1 MLRPQQIEDQL
12 QFMLSTL
19 IQREL
24 RDPDLGFLTL
34 TAVRI
39 TGDRSIARVYYTV
52 LGDDA
57 QLDRSR
63 KALGRAAGFLRTHLA
78 KHLKMRRVPELQFF
92 PDATLEEGN
101 KIEAIFQKI
110 KEEEA
115 ARPPA
120 PEEEEAVHPPAAGE
134 EA

>member
-1 MLRPQQIEDQL
+1 MLRPQQVEDQL
-12 QFMLSTL
+12 HFMLSTL
-19 IQREL
+19 IQRDL

-52 LGDDA
+52 LGDEK

-78 KHLKMRRVPELQFF
+78 KNLKMRRVPELQFF
-92 PDATLEEGN
+92 PDSTLEDGN
-101 KIEAIFQKI
+101 KIEAIFTKI

-115 ARPPA
+115 ARPPV
-120 PEEEEAVHPPAAGE
+120 PEEEPEAPATGE
-134 EA
+134 DA

>member
-1 MLRPQQIEDQL
+1 MLRPQQLEDQL
-12 QFMLSTL
+12 QFMISTL

-34 TAVRI
+34 TAVRL

-52 LGDDA
+52 LGDEA
-57 QLDRSR
+57 QTDRTR

-78 KHLKMRRVPELQFF
+78 KSLKMRRVPELQFF

-101 KIEAIFQKI
+101 KIEALFARIH
-110 KEEEA
+110 EEEA
-115 ARPPA
+115 SRPPV
-120 PEEEEAVHPPAAGE
+120 PEEEA
-134 EA
+134 

>member
-1 MLRPQQIEDQL
+1 MLRPQQLEDQIH
-12 QFMLSTL
+12 FMISTL

-34 TAVRI
+34 TAVRL

-52 LGDDA
+52 LGDEA
-57 QLDRSR
+57 QSERSR

-78 KHLKMRRVPELQFF
+78 KNLRMRRVPELQFF
-92 PDATLEEGN
+92 PDGTLEEGN
-101 KIEAIFQKI
+101 RIEALFSRI

-115 ARPPA
+115 ARPPQ
-120 PEEEEAVHPPAAGE
+120 PEEEA
-134 EA
+134 

>member
-12 QFMLSTL
+12 HFMLSTL

-52 LGDDA
+52 LGDEA

-92 PDATLEEGN
+92 PDSTLEDGN
-101 KIEAIFQKI
+101 KIEAIFAKI

-115 ARPPA
+115 LRPPE
-120 PEEEEAVHPPAAGE
+120 PEAEAEEKA
-134 EA
+134 

>member
-1 MLRPQQIEDQL
+1 MLRPQQLEDQL
-12 QFMLSTL
+12 QFMISTL

-34 TAVRI
+34 TAVRL

-52 LGDDA
+52 LGDEA
-57 QLDRSR
+57 QLDRTR

-78 KHLKMRRVPELQFF
+78 KSLKMRRVPELQFF

-101 KIEAIFQKI
+101 KIEALFAKI
-110 KEEEA
+110 HEEEA
-115 ARPPA
+115 SRPPV
-120 PEEEEAVHPPAAGE
+120 PEEEA
-134 EA
+134 

>member
-52 LGDDA
+52 LGDEA

-78 KHLKMRRVPELQFF
+78 KNLKMRRVPELQFF

-115 ARPPA
+115 ARPPV
-120 PEEEEAVHPPAAGE
+120 PEDESVPSPAAGE

>member
-115 ARPPA
+115 ARPAA
-120 PEEEEAVHPPAAGE
+120 PGE